1 MVLEGTWP
9 VVYQGE
15 TVGHCRVE
23 KRGLYAHFYCQA
35 GPERGLILRLIL
47 ESEEGT
53 LPLGIPL
60 PQAGELVLTK
70 KIPAKRLP
78 DGQTYRIELVSAYE
92 EAAPMPEQAGKPEAN
107 PEPEAEPEQKVESE
121 PEPTETV
128 PEPQPAQEAESEAV
142 QEAEKEPEPQT
153 VQETEP
159 EAVQEAE
166 PEPETNPEPI
176 PEAESES
183 VPAPEAAPEPEQ
195 VQPPESVPE
204 SRPEP
209 KPEPD
214 WNPKPQP
221 VSGIPYSPNMPI
233 PGLENLEQ
241 LRAAADENG
250 VIRLYSAPRE
260 E

>member
-92 EAAPMPEQAGKPEAN
+92 EAAPMPEQAGKPETN

-121 PEPTETV
+121 PTETV
-128 PEPQPAQEAESEAV
+128 PEPQPAPEAEPEAV
-142 QEAEKEPEPQT
+142 QEAEKEP
-153 VQETEP
+153 EP

-183 VPAPEAAPEPEQ
+183 VPALEAAPEPEQ

>member
-92 EAAPMPEQAGKPEAN
+92 EAAPMPEQAGKPETN

-121 PEPTETV
+121 PTETV
-128 PEPQPAQEAESEAV
+128 PEPEAV
-142 QEAEKEPEPQT
+142 RQA
-153 VQETEP
+153 EP
-159 EAVQEAE
+159 EAV
-166 PEPETNPEPI
+166 
-176 PEAESES
+176 PEAEEE
-183 VPAPEAAPEPEQ
+183 PEAAPEPEQ
-195 VQPPESVPE
+195 VPPQESVPE